1 MHKIADLQSCICAST
16 HTIQPQLCMNYRLIK
31 WATRGQVV
39 RDASRRIP
47 SDGDRKRRNERRVR
61 MRQQLSNF
69 KAEFFKALA
78 HPLRISVLDALR
90 EGELTVNEISQRF
103 AVEPANASQ
112 QLAVLRNR
120 NIVVTR
126 KEGANV
132 YYSVSDKSIFKLLD
146 AAKEIFNHHLIGVR
160 SMLEEI
166 HATPPAK
173 AVRR

>member
-1 MHKIADLQSCICAST
+1 
-16 HTIQPQLCMNYRLIK
+16 
-31 WATRGQVV
+31 
-39 RDASRRIP
+39 
-47 SDGDRKRRNERRVR
+47 

-78 HPLRISVLDALR
+78 HPLRISILDALR

-103 AVEPANASQ
+103 DVEPANASQ

-120 NIVVTR
+120 NIVMAR
-126 KEGANV
+126 KDGANV

-146 AAKEIFNHHLIGVR
+146 VTKEIFSHHLVGVQ

-166 HATPPAK
+166 HGATVSPGGRVAG
-173 AVRR
+173 RRRVGGSRL